1 MPAAGCGPVPPT
13 AVLAPEWP
21 RYADGLAVRMQPG
34 EPRVPCVTP
43 GSGETRGHEVAR
55 DNGGVTASPRD
66 QYAEVPNLPPEARW
80 VDLDGPVHYVDF
92 GGPEDG
98 PLLLLVHGLGGSV
111 LNWAAIAPTLAET
124 CRVMAI
130 DLVGFGRTQPLGRS
144 PHIATNLDL
153 LTRFIDLV
161 IGHPVILV
169 GNSMGGLLAMLLADS
184 RPDLVSG
191 LVLVDPAVP
200 VGPTARPDPLVT
212 LMFGAYAVPAV
223 ARVFMTRRRTFL
235 SAEAQA
241 MAVLRLC
248 CVDTSRVPEQ
258 VLKHHLELARER
270 EDYPDVDAELIVAG
284 RSLVLVLARRR
295 WLYAL
300 MDRITV
306 PVLLLHGS
314 KDRLV
319 PIAAARSVA
328 RRNPTW
334 RFEVAENV
342 GHVPQLE
349 VPDWTIDQIR
359 DWLSSEGAIAVLGA
373 RP

>member
-1 MPAAGCGPVPPT
+1 M
-13 AVLAPEWP
+13 
-21 RYADGLAVRMQPG
+21 
-34 EPRVPCVTP
+34 
-43 GSGETRGHEVAR
+43 
-55 DNGGVTASPRD
+55 TASPADDASRP
-66 QYAEVPNLPPEARW
+66 QHQIPESRW
-80 VDLDGPVHYVDF
+80 VDLGGPVHYVDY

-98 PLLLLVHGLGGSV
+98 PLLLLVHGLGGSL

-144 PHIATNLDL
+144 PRIEDNRDL
-153 LTRFIDLV
+153 LARFVDAV

-169 GNSMGGLLAMLLADS
+169 GNSMGGLISMLLADE
-184 RPDLVSG
+184 RPDLVAG

-200 VGPTARPDPLVT
+200 VGPSARPDPLVT

-223 ARVFMTRRRTFL
+223 ARVFMARRRSLF
-235 SAEAQA
+235 SAETQA

-248 CVDTSRVPEQ
+248 CVDTTRVPKH
-258 VLKHHLELARER
+258 VLHQHLELARER
-270 EDYPDVDAELIVAG
+270 ESYPDVDAELVVAG

-295 WLYAL
+295 WLQAL
-300 MDRITV
+300 MGKISV
-306 PVLLLHGS
+306 PVLLLHGA

-319 PIAAARSVA
+319 PIAAARAVA
-328 RRNPTW
+328 KSNPTW
-334 RFEVAENV
+334 RFEVAEDV

-349 VPDWTIDQIR
+349 VPEWTLGQIHDWMG
-359 DWLSSEGAIAVLGA
+359 SEGAVAVLSA